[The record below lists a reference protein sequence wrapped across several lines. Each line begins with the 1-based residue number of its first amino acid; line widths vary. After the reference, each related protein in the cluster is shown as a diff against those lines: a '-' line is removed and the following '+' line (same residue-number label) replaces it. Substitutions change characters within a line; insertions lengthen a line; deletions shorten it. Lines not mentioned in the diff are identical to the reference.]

1 KILPRPN
8 QLSHPSPPQA
18 LRKPLDYRDS
28 ASAASSALTAQ
39 NPQWGNQ
46 TWQYLAARHRTL
58 VTTVVKTFSNLLNS
72 THHPFAGAR
81 CSADS
86 GGSADSTFEQ

>member
-1 KILPRPN
+1 MLIANPKILVHSHNNKSSTANKACNTQDLLPVQAWPCALDLLPN
-8 QLSHPSPPQA
+8 
-18 LRKPLDYRDS
+18 
-28 ASAASSALTAQ
+28 
-39 NPQWGNQ
+39 NPTTLGQ
-46 TWQYLAARHRTL
+46 TF
-58 VTTVVKTFSNLLNS
+58 VKTFSNLLNS

>member
-1 KILPRPN
+1 MAKRRGTYSRNLGMPCLKRIR
-8 QLSHPSPPQA
+8 A
-18 LRKPLDYRDS
+18 
-28 ASAASSALTAQ
+28 TCE
-39 NPQWGNQ
+39 
-46 TWQYLAARHRTL
+46 HRTL

>member
-1 KILPRPN
+1 MIRCAKITSIFSVYSDN
-8 QLSHPSPPQA
+8 T
-18 LRKPLDYRDS
+18 S
-28 ASAASSALTAQ
+28 ASVSLSCHCLAFRFPSSLELLGHDDVQ
-39 NPQWGNQ
+39 LEGERP
-46 TWQYLAARHRTL
+46 L